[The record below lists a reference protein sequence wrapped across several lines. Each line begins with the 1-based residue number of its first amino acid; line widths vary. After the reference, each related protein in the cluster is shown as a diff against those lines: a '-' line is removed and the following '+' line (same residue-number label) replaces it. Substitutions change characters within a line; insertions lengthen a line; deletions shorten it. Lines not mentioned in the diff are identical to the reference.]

1 MYTSLKE
8 HCRVKRVNDGQCD
21 TVELWEGGTATFD
34 TGFRFLMLEIFSF
47 QDYSKSKLRH
57 AELL

>member
-1 MYTSLKE
+1 MYTCLKE
-8 HCRVKRVNDGQCD
+8 HCRVKRVSDGQCD
-21 TVELWEGGTATFD
+21 TVEPWEGGTGTFV
-34 TGFRFLMLEIFSF
+34 TGFRFLMFKIFFF